1 MCEDHEIF
9 DKQLFE
15 CCVIMVSILIKQY
28 NNKMINITDFKTHTA
43 NKVSYIL
50 KYINIETNT
59 EKRNTAENLVKEYE
73 KIIAKS

>member
-28 NNKMINITDFKTHTA
+28 DNKMINITDFITHTT
-43 NKVSYIL
+43 NKISYIL
-50 KYINIETNT
+50 KYVNNETNT
-59 EKRNTAENLVKEYE
+59 EKRITAENLLKEYE